1 MMNTVIWAVA
11 TCAVTC
17 TVWVAIL
24 ILERKRR
31 ESALRE
37 ELAERTEELQAAEDR
52 IAELEEKLDL
62 AERQLLPSRPDERLP
77 LRP

>member
-1 MMNTVIWAVA
+1 MTNTIIWAVGTFA
-11 TCAVTC
+11 ITC

-31 ESALRE
+31 ESALGEMLAARVE
-37 ELAERTEELQAAEDR
+37 ELEAAQDR

-62 AERQLLPSRPDERLP
+62 AERQLLQSRPEERLP